1 MEIAKGNENHIA
13 ACLSIA
19 KELPQYFTEEGI
31 NTMNKDLRT
40 HQLYTAIDSEE
51 VVGFITV
58 EQRSHEVSEI
68 SWMAVKPNCQRQG
81 IGSAL
86 IDYITT
92 DLLSQGVKLLEAK
105 TLSEDIEY
113 SPYENTR
120 RFYGKM
126 GFMHLETIDPY
137 PGWEAGSPCA
147 IYIKI
152 L

>member
-31 NTMNKDLRT
+31 NTMNKDLRK

-58 EQRSHEVSEI
+58 EQRNGEVSEI
-68 SWMAVKPNCQRQG
+68 SWMAVKPSYQYQG

-86 IDYITT
+86 IDHITT
-92 DLLSQGVKLLEAK
+92 DLLSQGAKLLEVK

-120 RFYGKM
+120 RFYEKM
-126 GFMHLETIDPY
+126 GFMHLETINPY
-137 PGWEAGSPCA
+137 PGWETGNPCA